1 MNFHFSS
8 WLWHCR
14 TGLRWHARFWPVSGS
29 LVALG
34 ATCSPPQPP
43 LPPLPV
49 QFAAPE
55 PSYPRH
61 GRKHK
66 VGEPAGTAFGVAP
79 TARVGAV
86 AEVEPDCVNCGES
99 ALKVHF
105 YDVAQGL
112 AVLVDLPDGRHI
124 LVDTGDEFH
133 RPGCGEVCE
142 RADNHLLADLEH
154 DLHGEPISMIW
165 ITHQHSD
172 HLGGAHEVM
181 GKFATRLYVD
191 NGREAEK
198 GEVRRAH
205 DAAHA
210 ASAVLA
216 IVDPEHAEVPLR
228 STENVKLTAI
238 VPSTWPDA
246 CEHDAND
253 CSIGLR
259 IDYCQSSVLFTGD
272 AEADEESAMD
282 VHGHVTLLQVG
293 HHGSNTST
301 SKPFLTK
308 VAPKY
313 AVISAGK
320 PGEGTNRTYCHPRA
334 VTVEA
339 LTAQLG
345 GSGSKSINA
354 FDGDVACKKSGP
366 EHWHDVRSSDRLWA
380 TERDGDVVL
389 TTKGDG
395 EFTREAAP

>member
-1 MNFHFSS
+1 MGDRSIVRRQRRIKLLAIAS
-8 WLWHCR
+8 ILSV
-14 TGLRWHARFWPVSGS
+14 TA
-29 LVALG
+29 
-34 ATCSPPQPP
+34 CS
-43 LPPLPV
+43 
-49 QFAAPE
+49 E
-55 PSYPRH
+55 S
-61 GRKHK
+61 
-66 VGEPAGTAFGVAP
+66 AP
-79 TARVGAV
+79 TAVREPEPANKRHHARHRTTAGGAESEHSESV
-86 AEVEPDCVNCGES
+86 ATPAMPTRPVIEAEPES
-99 ALKVHF
+99 VKCRYSKMKVHF

-154 DLHGEPISMIW
+154 DLNGEPISMIW

-191 NGREAEK
+191 NGREADK
-198 GEVRRAH
+198 GEVKRAH
-205 DAAHA
+205 DAAHTAGA
-210 ASAVLA
+210 ALA
-216 IVDPEHAEVPLR
+216 IVDPEHSAVPLR

-238 VPSTWPDA
+238 VPSTWPEA

-282 VHGHVTLLQVG
+282 IHGRVTLLQVG

-301 SKPFLTK
+301 SKPFLAK

-345 GSGSKSINA
+345 GPGAKAINA
-354 FDGDVACKKSGP
+354 FDGDVSCKQSGA

-395 EFTREAAP
+395 EFVRETAP